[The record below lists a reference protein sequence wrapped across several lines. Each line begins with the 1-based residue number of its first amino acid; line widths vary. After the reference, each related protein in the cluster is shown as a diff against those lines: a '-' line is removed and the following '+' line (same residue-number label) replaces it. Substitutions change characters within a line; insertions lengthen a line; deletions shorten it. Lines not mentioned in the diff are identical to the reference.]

1 MNDLTKK
8 FSPKLLGYPM
18 SQQKT
23 NITNAAIKTF
33 SSLFG
38 SLGNTVNNKAQSPN
52 NHQPNDTDT
61 DTDTDIANKTQQ
73 MNQHSPKPQTKG
85 SLTMQNLST
94 QKPTSNQPASRPM
107 PTNSKQTQHITKKSE
122 TKLVD
127 VVISGVTYPI
137 QCPANEVHALQK
149 ASDFINQFIGDIRK
163 QAPTLSHEN
172 LLVLC
177 CLNLYE
183 QIDSQKSQHK
193 HHQLEN
199 ERMQVLIKKI
209 SQDAQS
215 ILPD

>member
-33 SSLFG
+33 SSLFS
-38 SLGNTVNNKAQSPN
+38 SLGNTVNNKAQSPI
-52 NHQPNDTDT
+52 NHQPN

-94 QKPTSNQPASRPM
+94 QK

>member
-1 MNDLTKK
+1 
-8 FSPKLLGYPM
+8 M

-33 SSLFG
+33 SSLFS
-38 SLGNTVNNKAQSPN
+38 SLGNTVNNKAQSPI
-52 NHQPNDTDT
+52 NHQPN

-94 QKPTSNQPASRPM
+94 QK